1 MSTYITSAD
10 ITDRMLLA
18 TGLST
23 LLTAKLTLSDTAVID
38 MAESKGVDSTSINL
52 SPVHYQVKRYAIAWV
67 GREMCFDLMGLANTD
82 GGMDLDKYKTKY
94 DVYNHEVAEAEGR
107 INFEILTGTS
117 QSAQSRGVGSGF
129 IFRG

>member
-1 MSTYITSAD
+1 
-10 ITDRMLLA
+10 
-18 TGLST
+18 
-23 LLTAKLTLSDTAVID
+23 
-38 MAESKGVDSTSINL
+38 
-52 SPVHYQVKRYAIAWV
+52 
-67 GREMCFDLMGLANTD
+67 MCFDLMGLANTD